1 MPILDQGTTYGNL
14 HAYRLY
20 TRPTAKRLFGNY
32 SFRKKSVPK
41 HHENVQKM
49 LHILAIHGALTTWGM
64 AKSHL
69 ANDIVGIRVKE
80 KEYRRLLVGR
90 RERGK
95 RTLGVL
101 DVGLVVKDGKSKLRG
116 ESDLYRLSLHGI
128 LYCLD
133 VLELT
138 QKEIDTM
145 ALKYSDV
152 LPWIFGRW
160 DYLKSY
166 IGDKVY
172 QIRILA
178 NGMFLDNVQITKVS
192 KFPIYEIMTYISVKY
207 QNNYEQIEE
216 KDLADQIS
224 FWFYT
229 HLLIP
234 TKLGSSNRSID
245 LKKWNKIFSGDN
257 ELKKWF
263 FDFLDETIKFYQDRF
278 TTIKYLK
285 T

>member
-234 TKLGSSNRSID
+234 TKLGSLSTSVD